1 MTAANPTTPTV
12 KRPRPTPASPRAQRN
27 GERLPPPAKPK
38 KTFRPFLHYG
48 RPTALSREL
57 IEEVARVL
65 PTLRYLETVGDY
77 LGVHRTTWRKWRKRG
92 DELAGR
98 LADDPGY
105 QINRNEELY
114 VEFFYTFRRGLA
126 EAALRDQSRIATG
139 APGWQTAAGRQARWY
154 RALWGARRRPKWW
167 E

>member
-1 MTAANPTTPTV
+1 MAAANLATLAV
-12 KRPRPTPASPRAQRN
+12 KRLRPTPASTRAQRN

-38 KTFRPFLHYG
+38 KPFRPFLHYG

-57 IEEVARVL
+57 IAEVARVL
-65 PTLRYLETVGDY
+65 PTLLYLETVGDY

-114 VEFFYTFRRGLA
+114 VDFFYTCRRGMA
-126 EAALRDQSRIATG
+126 EVAIRDQLIIAAG
-139 APGWQTAAGRQARWY
+139 APGWQTAARRQARWY

>member
-1 MTAANPTTPTV
+1 MAAANPTTPTV
-12 KRPRPTPASPRAQRN
+12 KSPKPTPASIRAQRN
-27 GERLPPPAKPK
+27 GERRPPPAKPK
-38 KTFRPFLHYG
+38 KPFRPFLGYG
-48 RPTALSREL
+48 RPTVLSREM
-57 IEEVARVL
+57 IEEVARLMPTVL
-65 PTLRYLETVGDY
+65 YLETIGDY

-114 VEFFYTFRRGLA
+114 VDFFYTCRRGMA
-126 EAALRDQSRIATG
+126 EAALHDQSIIAAG